1 MLETIR
7 NAFKTKEIRNK
18 LLFVFLG
25 LIVVRIGC
33 NIPIPG
39 VNTAVIQ
46 DFFKNNQ
53 ALGFLD
59 VMTGGSFTRMSIF
72 ALNITPYITSSIII
86 QLLTIAIPKL
96 EEMQK
101 DGEDGRKKLN
111 EYTRYLSI
119 VLAIIE
125 GVAIIIGFRSQ
136 QFFTSAGYTPIII
149 AVVALTAGSAFL
161 MWLGEQITEK
171 GIGNGI
177 SIILLINIVAR
188 IPSDLIT
195 LYNQFV
201 KDAGNVTN
209 AVLAAAII
217 LAIIIAMYVFIV
229 WLQDGERKIPVQYAK
244 KMQGRKMQ

>member
-1 MLETIR
+1 MLETIK

-18 LLFVFLG
+18 LLFVFMG

-46 DFFKNNQ
+46 NLFNNNQ

-72 ALNITPYITSSIII
+72 ALNITPYITASIII
-86 QLLTIAIPKL
+86 QLLTIAIPRL

-125 GVAIIIGFRSQ
+125 GVAIILGVRNQ
-136 QFFTSAGYTPIII
+136 RLFTEEG
-149 AVVALTAGSAFL
+149 
-161 MWLGEQITEK
+161 
-171 GIGNGI
+171 
-177 SIILLINIVAR
+177 
-188 IPSDLIT
+188 
-195 LYNQFV
+195 
-201 KDAGNVTN
+201 
-209 AVLAAAII
+209 
-217 LAIIIAMYVFIV
+217 
-229 WLQDGERKIPVQYAK
+229 
-244 KMQGRKMQ
+244 